1 MLQMTMP
8 YQQSASVTKSDTVAI
23 TQKVRTTE
31 TGLAAVYPDA
41 LLIGG
46 AGNVV
51 LVTPDD
57 HVQAVVTVVA
67 GQILPITV
75 KRVNSGSTTATNIE
89 ALWY

>member
-1 MLQMTMP
+1 MLTNLP
-8 YQQSASVTKSDTVAI
+8 YQKAAAVTKSDSTAI
-23 TQKVRTTE
+23 TQQVRSTE
-31 TGLAAVYPDA
+31 SGGSAVYPDA

-57 HVQAVVTVVA
+57 HVTAAITVIA

-75 KRVNSGSTTATNIE
+75 KRVNSTNTTATNIE